1 MSVNR
6 LQDIWKNVEPWA
18 AICDAAVADFAD
30 EQISIRRHLHAH
42 PEPSGVEY
50 ETTQLI
56 INRLMKAGIVAR
68 TCRNT
73 EGKPVGVIA
82 DIPLGTA
89 RTEDAASSTRTI
101 ALRADIDALRMPDE
115 KSTPYASQNSG
126 VCHACGHDAHTSM
139 LLAVSRLLMDRRD
152 EFAGTVKVLFQPAE
166 EGGGGAK
173 VMIDEGVMDDPKVEA
188 VFGLHMDQDS
198 PVGTI
203 GWVAGPAGAAS
214 DRFDLTIQG
223 RGGHGARPSR
233 CVDPIVVG
241 SEIIVALQTI
251 VSREVNPI
259 LPAVITIGAFRAG
272 EAPNVIPD
280 TAEMRATVRSFDPE
294 LRELLQARITE
305 IIEGIATTMRATVD
319 LRYHLGYPPLINEP
333 EMTELVR
340 EVATEVVGP
349 ERTVEGKPQ
358 MGSEDFAYF
367 LQLVP
372 GSFFNV
378 GTKNP
383 DRGLIWG
390 HHHPRFDIDEEGM
403 SYGIETM
410 IGVVK
415 KYLNG

>member
-1 MSVNR
+1 MTATRASLR
-6 LQDIWKNVEPWA
+6 DDIDEIMPGV
-18 AICDAAVADFAD
+18 IAD
-30 EQISIRRHLHAH
+30 RRHLHQH
-42 PEPSGVEY
+42 PELGFQEFETSAFVADRLRQLGVEDVRTGIA
-50 ETTQLI
+50 TTGVTGI
-56 INRLMKAGIVAR
+56 IRGGRGL
-68 TCRNT
+68 
-73 EGKPVGVIA
+73 GKVV
-82 DIPLGTA
+82 L
-89 RTEDAASSTRTI
+89 
-101 ALRADIDALRMPDE
+101 LRADMDALPIHEQNDVDY
-115 KSTPYASQNSG
+115 KSVNQG
-126 VCHACGHDAHTSM
+126 VMHACGHDAHTSM

-173 VMIDEGVMDDPKVEA
+173 VMIDEGVMDDPKVDA

-251 VSREVNPI
+251 VSREINPI

-294 LRELLQARITE
+294 VRELLQKRISE

-340 EVATEVVGP
+340 QVATDVVGP

-358 MGSEDFAYF
+358 MGSEDFSYF
-367 LQLVP
+367 LQRVP

-383 DRGLIWG
+383 DKGLIWG

-410 IGVVK
+410 VGVVK
-415 KYLNG
+415 RYLNG